1 MKNYL
6 QRQQTFAPR
15 IRKWGK
21 ENDGSLYNSNNLL
34 RREGLN
40 CASLILGTVSRSYA
54 LIHDVA
60 RQCWPCFAREWSWP
74 KEPFSLSLSILNS
87 LVRSFVHSFSSVVIA
102 PTLYIPLRRA
112 CSFSRRAPRFE
123 WAEPTKRRWFSAIQR
138 FLLLLLFGA
147 AVIAAGVAEAA
158 AAAVF
163 VVDHLESLSGFFDI
177 HLSDYAYVSG
187 GNIYL
192 NEEKKERKISDR
204 LGLVVGGRQRTAWL
218 SRTNLYS

>member
-1 MKNYL
+1 ML
-6 QRQQTFAPR
+6 AVLCTRMILAQRA
-15 IRKWGK
+15 I
-21 ENDGSLYNSNNLL
+21 
-34 RREGLN
+34 
-40 CASLILGTVSRSYA
+40 
-54 LIHDVA
+54 
-60 RQCWPCFAREWSWP
+60 
-74 KEPFSLSLSILNS
+74 LSIS
-87 LVRSFVHSFSSVVIA
+87 VYPQFVGSFVHSFSSVVIA

-187 GNIYL
+187 GNISL
-192 NEEKKERKISDR
+192 NEEKKGKKNQRPPWPCGWWTATDRMTFSYEFVFLVDWFRIDR
-204 LGLVVGGRQRTAWL
+204 LGVLVVGL
-218 SRTNLYS
+218 SLISA